1 MTIALVFP
9 GQGSQAV
16 GMGKALADAFAPA
29 RQVFDE
35 VDAALGERLSETI
48 WNGPAEA
55 LTLTE
60 NAQPALMAVSIAT
73 LRVLE
78 QEDGLDI
85 IRDVAFVAG
94 HSLGE
99 YSALAA
105 ARAISVADAARLLRI
120 RGRAM
125 QKAVPVGVGAMAA
138 LIGLELEAARA
149 VAAEA
154 SREDV
159 CTAANDNGGGQVVL
173 SGTKAAVERA
183 VELAKT
189 RGVKRAMLLPVSAP
203 FHCPLMQPAADVMA
217 DALAK
222 VAVHAPLVPV
232 VANVPARP
240 IKEPGEIVQNLV
252 EQITAT
258 VRWRESVLFMA
269 QSGVSAFFEIGAG
282 RVLTGLIKRIA
293 ESASAIPIG
302 VPEDIAKF
310 KAARGSAIV

>member
-29 RQVFDE
+29 REIFDE
-35 VDAALGERLSETI
+35 VDAALGQSLSGTI
-48 WNGPAEA
+48 WNGPAET

-60 NAQPALMAVSIAT
+60 NAQPALMAVSIAA

-78 QEDGLDI
+78 QESGLDVA
-85 IRDVAFVAG
+85 RDVAFVAG

-105 ARAISVADAARLLRI
+105 SRAMSVADAARLLRI

-138 LIGLELEAARA
+138 LIGLELEDAKS

-154 SREDV
+154 SNTGV
-159 CTAANDNGGGQVVL
+159 CATANDNGGGQVVL
-173 SGTKAAVERA
+173 SGAKAAVERA
-183 VELAKT
+183 VELAKA
-189 RGVKRAMLLPVSAP
+189 RGVKRAMMLPVSAP

-240 IKEPGEIVQNLV
+240 IKEPAEIVQNLI
-252 EQITAT
+252 EQVTAT

-269 QSGVSAFFEIGAG
+269 QSGVSSFFEIGAG
-282 RVLTGLIKRIA
+282 RVLTGLIKRVA
-293 ESASAIPIG
+293 EGTSATPIG
-302 VPEDIAKF
+302 LPEDVAKF
-310 KAARGSAIV
+310 KASRA

>member
-29 RQVFDE
+29 RQVFDD
-35 VDAALGERLSETI
+35 VDAALGERLSDTI
-48 WNGPAEA
+48 WSGPADT

-60 NAQPALMAVSIAT
+60 NAQPALMTVSIAA

-78 QEDGLDI
+78 HEAGLDI
-85 IRDVAFVAG
+85 GRDVAFVAG

-105 ARAISVADAARLLRI
+105 ARAISVSDAARLLRI

-138 LIGLELEAARA
+138 LIGIELEEAKAIA
-149 VAAEA
+149 TEA
-154 SREDV
+154 SSAGV
-159 CTAANDNGGGQVVL
+159 CAAANDNGGGQVVL
-173 SGTKAAVERA
+173 SGAKAAVERA
-183 VELAKT
+183 VELAKAH
-189 RGVKRAMLLPVSAP
+189 GVKRAMMLPVSAP

-217 DALAK
+217 EALAK
-222 VAVHAPLVPV
+222 VSVHAPLVPV

-240 IKEPGEIVQNLV
+240 IKEPAEIVQNLV

-258 VRWRESVLFMA
+258 VRWRESVVFMA
-269 QSGVSAFFEIGAG
+269 QSGVSSFFEIGAG

-293 ESASAIPIG
+293 EGASAAPVG
-302 VPEDIAKF
+302 LPEDIAKF
-310 KAARGSAIV
+310 KASRA

>member
-1 MTIALVFP
+1 MTVALVFP

-16 GMGKALADAFAPA
+16 GMGKALADAFASA
-29 RQVFDE
+29 RQIFEE
-35 VDAALGERLSETI
+35 VDAALGERLSDTI
-48 WNGPAEA
+48 WNGPPET

-60 NAQPALMAVSIAT
+60 NAQPALMAVSLAA

-78 QEDGLDI
+78 HEAGLDI
-85 IRDVAFVAG
+85 ARHVAFVAG

-138 LIGLELEAARA
+138 LIGLELDEARA
-149 VAAEA
+149 IAAEA
-154 SREDV
+154 SSAGV
-159 CTAANDNGGGQVVL
+159 CAAANDNGGGQVVL
-173 SGTKAAVERA
+173 SGAKTAVERA
-183 VELAKT
+183 VELAKA
-189 RGVKRAMLLPVSAP
+189 RGVKRAMMLPVSAP
-203 FHCPLMQPAADVMA
+203 FHCPLMQPAAEVMA
-217 DALAK
+217 AALGK
-222 VAVHAPLVPV
+222 VSVHLPLAPV
-232 VANVPARP
+232 VANVLARP
-240 IKEPGEIVQNLV
+240 VKEPAEIVQNLI

-269 QSGVSAFFEIGAG
+269 QSGVSSFFEIGAG

-293 ESASAIPIG
+293 ESASASAIG
-302 VPEDIAKF
+302 LPEDIARF
-310 KAARGSAIV
+310 KASRA

>member
-1 MTIALVFP
+1 
-9 GQGSQAV
+9 
-16 GMGKALADAFAPA
+16 
-29 RQVFDE
+29 
-35 VDAALGERLSETI
+35 
-48 WNGPAEA
+48 
-55 LTLTE
+55 
-60 NAQPALMAVSIAT
+60 MAVSIAV

-78 QEDGLDI
+78 QEAGLDI
-85 IRDVAFVAG
+85 ARDVAFVAG

-138 LIGLELEAARA
+138 LIGLELEEARA
-149 VAAEA
+149 IAVEA
-154 SREDV
+154 SSAGV
-159 CTAANDNGGGQVVL
+159 CAAANDNGGGQVVL
-173 SGTKAAVERA
+173 SGAKAAVEHA
-183 VELAKT
+183 VELAKA
-189 RGVKRAMLLPVSAP
+189 RGVKRAMMLPVSAP

-232 VANVPARP
+232 VANVPARA
-240 IKEPGEIVQNLV
+240 IKAPAEIVQRLV

-269 QSGVSAFFEIGAG
+269 QSGVSSFFEIGAG

-293 ESASAIPIG
+293 ESATATPVG
-302 VPEDIAKF
+302 LPEDVAKF
-310 KAARGSAIV
+310 KTARM

>member
-16 GMGKALADAFAPA
+16 GMGKALADAFIPA
-29 RQVFDE
+29 RQVFE
-35 VDAALGERLSETI
+35 ELDAALGQSLSGTI
-48 WNGPAEA
+48 WNGPAET

-60 NAQPALMAVSIAT
+60 NAQPALMAVSIAA

-78 QEDGLDI
+78 QEAGLDI
-85 IRDVAFVAG
+85 ARDVAFVAG

-125 QKAVPVGVGAMAA
+125 QKAVPVGFGAMAA
-138 LIGLELEAARA
+138 LIGIELDEAR
-149 VAAEA
+149 VIAAEA
-154 SREDV
+154 SGAGV
-159 CTAANDNGGGQVVL
+159 CAAANDNGGGQVVL
-173 SGTKAAVERA
+173 SGAKAAVERA
-183 VELAKT
+183 VGLAKA
-189 RGVKRAMLLPVSAP
+189 RGVKRAMMLPVSAP
-203 FHCPLMQPAADVMA
+203 FHCPLMQPAAEVMA

-222 VAVHAPLVPV
+222 VAVHTPLVPV

-240 IKEPGEIVQNLV
+240 IKEPAEIVQNLV
-252 EQITAT
+252 AQITAT

-269 QSGVSAFFEIGAG
+269 QSGVASYFEIGAG
-282 RVLTGLIKRIA
+282 RVLSGLIKRVA
-293 ESASAIPIG
+293 ESATATSVG
-302 VPEDIAKF
+302 SPEDVAKF
-310 KAARGSAIV
+310 KTPRT

>member
-29 RQVFDE
+29 RQVFEE
-35 VDAALGERLSETI
+35 VDAALDEKLSETI
-48 WNGPAEA
+48 WSGPAET

-78 QEDGLDI
+78 QEASLDI
-85 IRDVAFVAG
+85 TGDVAFVAG

-138 LIGLELEAARA
+138 LIGLELEEARA
-149 VAAEA
+149 IAAEA
-154 SREDV
+154 AREDV
-159 CTAANDNGGGQVVL
+159 CAAANDNGGGQVVL
-173 SGTKAAVERA
+173 SGTKVAVERA
-183 VELAKT
+183 VELAKA

-217 DALAK
+217 GALAK

-232 VANVPARP
+232 VANVPAGP
-240 IKEPGEIVQNLV
+240 IKEPAKIVQNLI

-269 QSGVSAFFEIGAG
+269 QSGVSVFFEIGTG

-302 VPEDIAKF
+302 LPEDIAKF
-310 KAARGSAIV
+310 KAARG